1 MMRSFPIAEAQLAA
15 LFMQSIAYGMHA
27 VTFAACIYTWFHQS
41 YSSGGRMSGRWLWM
55 FVAVAFFV
63 IGTCDVSFNFY
74 HNVIAFI
81 VYKGPGGANAQFDQF
96 SNWVNFMRIY
106 RCWLV
111 YTESPHRTIV
121 GIVPAILWLA
131 WLSIA
136 IVLLYYAVTL
146 NTATSIPGTLEIQP
160 FVYAFYSTTLTINVF
175 TTGLV
180 IVRLWKFHRR
190 NAELFSRSWRV
201 PGRMD
206 WARYTLIIVESALLY
221 TATVVTCIA
230 LDLVGT
236 NAYYGMTD
244 IVSEDSEWNRHLYN
258 FPLTHPI
265 LQSLEAAGI
274 TFDLIIIRIWT
285 GVSTEQ
291 TQAFMDTVQH
301 ASKVVAT
308 AHDEQIKSAPS
319 AFTARDVNT
328 LDLTQALPGDHDDQ
342 LEWQRNGSGN
352 HV

>member
-1 MMRSFPIAEAQLAA
+1 
-15 LFMQSIAYGMHA
+15 
-27 VTFAACIYTWFHQS
+27 
-41 YSSGGRMSGRWLWM
+41 M

-96 SNWVNFMRIY
+96 SNWVNFMRVRILLIFSDAALIY

-244 IVSEDSEWNRHLYN
+244 I
-258 FPLTHPI
+258 
-265 LQSLEAAGI
+265 SLEAAGI